1 MYHLLGRNRH
11 HPEHLVKGK
20 VREGVEIRL
29 GYVRARVGSRVRARV
44 RACARVRVRA
54 RVGHGLGLG
63 YGRVRAHLLDG
74 CDLDLVKHLRDVL
87 VILLLLGVRVRLGL
101 R

>member
-20 VREGVEIRL
+20 VREGVELGL

-63 YGRVRAHLLDG
+63 
-74 CDLDLVKHLRDVL
+74 
-87 VILLLLGVRVRLGL
+87 LGL
-101 R
+101 GLGRTFLTDAILTWSNI